1 MRWSKLRA
9 RQLPEGFC
17 VRLMERLERES
28 ERRERR
34 ETWLL
39 GTAGVLCLLAV
50 IAGLAWYLWYEPG
63 VGLHLPDMPS
73 LPDIPALPG
82 LGSIQLPEPDFPA
95 ESRRLSLFYVFIAA
109 TFLALAGARPLPAQ
123 AQAPMP
129 RKQTHTRTDKPGTP
143 AAGRIP
149 GLRNTP
155 GRRSACTGPYRLPY
169 DTGRQTHRREWTAI
183 SRRPTADGG
192 QWAEGCEQGCGLWA
206 VGCGHRTAGSE

>member
-1 MRWSKLRA
+1 METKHNIIRRA
-9 RQLPEGFC
+9 LEQAPGTPVAEGFC

-63 VGLHLPDMPS
+63 VGLHLPDIPS

-95 ESRRLSLFYVFIAA
+95 ESRRLSLFYV
-109 TFLALAGARPLPAQ
+109 LYRRDVPRPRRARPLPAQ
-123 AQAPMP
+123 AQAQC
-129 RKQTHTRTDKPGTP
+129 RENKRTP
-143 AAGRIP
+143 APINRAHRATGADSGHAEHSRP
-149 GLRNTP
+149 SFGMHRPL
-155 GRRSACTGPYRLPY
+155 SAAVRY
-169 DTGRQTHRREWTAI
+169 QTADPPQRMD
-183 SRRPTADGG
+183 SDQQTADGG
-192 QWAEGCEQGCGLWA
+192 QWAEGRGL
-206 VGCGHRTAGSE
+206 